1 MAKRGRPRHPDI
13 LTPRE
18 WEVLALLREGL
29 TNDQVAQRLGI
40 TERTAKFHVSEILS
54 KLGVSSRQEA
64 AAWSPDDRRSW
75 RALVLIPFGLL
86 RRAPTWAPP
95 ALAVAIVGAVVL
107 GLGALVWGLVR
118 ARDDAQERHASSAP
132 VALPTPAVAAPS
144 EVVWGTGPVRLSS
157 TDAACGDR
165 ATADQYGVPV
175 ALELARWQPGG
186 GISVLGLE
194 AIPYGYVAAQVD
206 SMAWEK
212 SPPGWRLASRVVLFR
227 RAHPNRFSVNEVFL
241 RRLDRPDLLF
251 RYSGMFCTA
260 DGSVREPE
268 EGQPGRVIRLNEP
281 LPRVVTRRE
290 GDYLT
295 AEEVLEI
302 VASTFP
308 PDVQP
313 VWLELGNSADF
324 ANTRGE
330 LRFPQ
335 LIANPGAVVW
345 EVLLAAGNHW
355 GPRRPGHEYGM
366 HIVMDA
372 KTGQAFSEG
381 CCFDFIVPE

>member
-1 MAKRGRPRHPDI
+1 
-13 LTPRE
+13 
-18 WEVLALLREGL
+18 
-29 TNDQVAQRLGI
+29 
-40 TERTAKFHVSEILS
+40 
-54 KLGVSSRQEA
+54 
-64 AAWSPDDRRSW
+64 
-75 RALVLIPFGLL
+75 
-86 RRAPTWAPP
+86 
-95 ALAVAIVGAVVL
+95 
-107 GLGALVWGLVR
+107 
-118 ARDDAQERHASSAP
+118 
-132 VALPTPAVAAPS
+132 
-144 EVVWGTGPVRLSS
+144 
-157 TDAACGDR
+157 
-165 ATADQYGVPV
+165 
-175 ALELARWQPGG
+175 
-186 GISVLGLE
+186 
-194 AIPYGYVAAQVD
+194 
-206 SMAWEK
+206 
-212 SPPGWRLASRVVLFR
+212 
-227 RAHPNRFSVNEVFL
+227 
-241 RRLDRPDLLF
+241 
-251 RYSGMFCTA
+251 MFCTA